1 MSPISAGLIISSAA
15 CTVATQ
21 MLLKGAG
28 SSVSKVLQDVHLNS
42 LYKIPIFIL
51 SQPLILSAIA
61 LQGFGFLLWIAVLSK
76 ESAATALGLG
86 GASVYLLTAA
96 AEWAIYDVR
105 LSAAKALALVLIST
119 GAILLSSINT

>member
-1 MSPISAGLIISSAA
+1 MSPLSIGLILSSAV

-28 SSVSKVLQDVHLNS
+28 SAVTKILHEAPMGG
-42 LYKIPIFIL
+42 LYKLPIFIF
-51 SQPLILSAIA
+51 SQPLIISAVI

-86 GASVYLLTAA
+86 GASVYLLTAL
-96 AEWAIYDVR
+96 AEWAIYDIR
-105 LSAAKALALVLIST
+105 LSATKAIALILISV
-119 GAILLSSINT
+119 GALLLSTLNN